1 LSFLIHNREVQ
12 ILDLEKYEIL
22 KKLGIFRIN
31 EATQYAK
38 ISQPTLS
45 RWAQKGLIHKVA
57 RGLYMHPKAPI
68 DPEDLDFAIAC
79 SHFGSR
85 AIIGGLSA
93 LFHYGLIEQVPEKIW
108 VVLPQNKK
116 EQGKSK
122 RYRCFRVETSHNI
135 GVEKYKYYKI
145 SGIERT
151 LVESLKFASKIGPRI
166 VIQALRK
173 ALREGKITE
182 IKLGNM
188 AKKLKMKKH
197 LEKYWEVIVP

>member
-1 LSFLIHNREVQ
+1 
-12 ILDLEKYEIL
+12 
-22 KKLGIFRIN
+22 
-31 EATQYAK
+31 
-38 ISQPTLS
+38 
-45 RWAQKGLIHKVA
+45 
-57 RGLYMHPKAPI
+57 
-68 DPEDLDFAIAC
+68 
-79 SHFGSR
+79 
-85 AIIGGLSA
+85 
-93 LFHYGLIEQVPEKIW
+93 
-108 VVLPQNKK
+108 LPQNKK